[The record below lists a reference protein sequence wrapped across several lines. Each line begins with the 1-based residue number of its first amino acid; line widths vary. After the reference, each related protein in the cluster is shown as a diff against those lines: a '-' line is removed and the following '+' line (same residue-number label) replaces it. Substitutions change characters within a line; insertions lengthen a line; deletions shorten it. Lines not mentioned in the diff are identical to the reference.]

1 MHVAREIPQPGGVQ
15 QYVGWWWGV
24 SMLKACARLAT
35 RWCGMMAEGCRSVV
49 RCPEEA

>member
-24 SMLKACARLAT
+24 SMLKVCT
-35 RWCGMMAEGCRSVV
+35 PGHQVV
-49 RCPEEA
+49 WDHGRGLQKCC